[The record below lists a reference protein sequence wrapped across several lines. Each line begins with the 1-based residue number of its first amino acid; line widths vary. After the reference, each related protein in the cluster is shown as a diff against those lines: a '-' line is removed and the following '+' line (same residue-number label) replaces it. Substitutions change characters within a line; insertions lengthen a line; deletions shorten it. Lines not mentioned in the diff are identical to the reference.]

1 MASRLSIAL
10 SASALVVSMLGTT
23 SLGEAATDTL
33 KRGVAKAR
41 SGESAAS
48 HSTSARSQR
57 PRRGPRGPRGFRG
70 PRGPRGLVG
79 PPGPQGS
86 DGPPGARG
94 ADGAPGANGQPGP
107 PGPPGP
113 PGFPDGD
120 LPRGKTLRGTFSMS
134 GLSPSTGPETSTSEI
149 SFGFVFASA
158 PVPHF
163 IELDQTPPP
172 ECPGTS
178 RVPEALPGHLCVYE
192 SFASRVEVRG
202 INGPDGDD
210 TTYRFGARLFAY
222 GDSPGQFFS
231 QGTWAATSP

>member
-1 MASRLSIAL
+1 MTSRLSIAL
-10 SASALVVSMLGTT
+10 SASALVISALGAT
-23 SLGEAATDTL
+23 SLGEAAADTL
-33 KRGVAKAR
+33 KRGVTKAR
-41 SGESAAS
+41 SGGSAVSQAPF
-48 HSTSARSQR
+48 ARAQR

-70 PRGPRGLVG
+70 PRGPRGPAG

-86 DGPPGARG
+86 AGPAGARG
-94 ADGAPGANGQPGP
+94 ADGAPGANGAPGP

-113 PGFPDGD
+113 FPDGD

-134 GLSPSTGPETSTSEI
+134 GLSPTTGPETSTSEI

-163 IELDQTPPP
+163 IELDETPPP

-192 SFASRVEVRG
+192 SFVSRVTVRG
-202 INGPDGDD
+202 INGPDGDG

-222 GDSPGQFFS
+222 GNSPGQFFS